1 MSNPIIPSQ
10 FVVGSVYNLTMAVPA
25 IHGTTMDNM
34 KLAMVMEYDEV
45 IALSPVD
52 ATHASVKALASPEV
66 AASLP
71 LNVETSLFYKFRANG
86 SSNTQPVYLA
96 ADWITS
102 GNILSTIIRNI
113 RLQIDSPTS
122 EVSLKHIL
130 THLNP
135 KVTILSYT

>member
-1 MSNPIIPSQ
+1 MSNAILPSQ
-10 FVVGSVYNLTMAVPA
+10 FTIGSVYNLTMAVPA
-25 IHGTTMDNM
+25 FHGTTMDNM
-34 KLAMVMEYDEV
+34 RLSTIMEYDDV

-52 ATHASVKALASPEV
+52 ATHASVKALAPADV

-71 LNVETSLFYKFRANG
+71 TNITTSLFYKFKSNSG
-86 SSNTQPVYLA
+86 VNTQPVYLA

-113 RLQIDSPTS
+113 RVQIDSPAS

-130 THLNP
+130 AHLNP